1 MLDAVMQNFCEWRK
15 SPLSPL
21 VKREK
26 ICYNRGSIPD
36 YRKELIRM
44 EFLTKIL
51 GIATAVAETTSAAAD
66 PAAVTTDSTVGS
78 IVTVLGTLFP
88 LLLVFVLMYFM
99 MIRPEK
105 KRRKKEQ
112 DMLAS
117 LKKGDRVCTIGGIY
131 ATIENIKDDTITLSV
146 GKGDQTMVVARWAIR
161 SVEDVTIEN
170 ETESLN

>member
-1 MLDAVMQNFCEWRK
+1 
-15 SPLSPL
+15 
-21 VKREK
+21 
-26 ICYNRGSIPD
+26 
-36 YRKELIRM
+36 M
-44 EFLTKIL
+44 EFLTKLL
-51 GIATAVAETTSAAAD
+51 GIATAVAETTTGAAD
-66 PAAVTTDSTVGS
+66 PAAVTTDSAAGGIVG
-78 IVTVLGTLFP
+78 ILFSLLP
-88 LLLVFVLMYFM
+88 LLVFVLMYFM

-131 ATIENIKDDTITLSV
+131 ATIESIRDDTITLSV

>member
-1 MLDAVMQNFCEWRK
+1 
-15 SPLSPL
+15 
-21 VKREK
+21 
-26 ICYNRGSIPD
+26 
-36 YRKELIRM
+36 M
-44 EFLTKIL
+44 EFLTKLL
-51 GIATAVAETTSAAAD
+51 GIATAVAETTTTTGAAD
-66 PAAVTTDSTVGS
+66 PAGGIVG
-78 IVTVLGTLFP
+78 ILFSLLP

-131 ATIENIKDDTITLSV
+131 ATIESIKDDTITLSV

>member
-1 MLDAVMQNFCEWRK
+1 
-15 SPLSPL
+15 
-21 VKREK
+21 
-26 ICYNRGSIPD
+26 
-36 YRKELIRM
+36 M
-44 EFLTKIL
+44 EFLTKLL
-51 GIATAVAETTSAAAD
+51 GIATAVAETTTTTGAAD
-66 PAAVTTDSTVGS
+66 PAAVTTDSAAGGIVG
-78 IVTVLGTLFP
+78 ILFSLLP

-131 ATIENIKDDTITLSV
+131 ATIESIKDDTITLSV

-170 ETESLN
+170 ETESLNYSQHSRLRAGFFCARFSRRAYAGSEQLTRWEESP

>member
-1 MLDAVMQNFCEWRK
+1 M
-15 SPLSPL
+15 
-21 VKREK
+21 
-26 ICYNRGSIPD
+26 Y
-36 YRKELIRM
+36 
-44 EFLTKIL
+44 
-51 GIATAVAETTSAAAD
+51 AETSYHTARTCIQYISPRRILASPTHHICGPRIQKERSAD
-66 PAAVTTDSTVGS
+66 PAAVTTDSAAGGIVG
-78 IVTVLGTLFP
+78 ILFSLLP

-131 ATIENIKDDTITLSV
+131 ATIESIKDDTITLSV

>member
-1 MLDAVMQNFCEWRK
+1 
-15 SPLSPL
+15 
-21 VKREK
+21 
-26 ICYNRGSIPD
+26 
-36 YRKELIRM
+36 M
-44 EFLTKIL
+44 EFLTKL
-51 GIATAVAETTSAAAD
+51 FGIATAVAEQAADTAATGATDAAA
-66 PAAVTTDSTVGS
+66 AAAPSTGMS
-78 IVTVLGTLFP
+78 ILAWVLQLSP
-88 LLLVFVLMYFM
+88 LILIFVLMYFM

-131 ATIENIKDDTITLSV
+131 ATIDNIKDDTITLSV

>member
-1 MLDAVMQNFCEWRK
+1 
-15 SPLSPL
+15 
-21 VKREK
+21 
-26 ICYNRGSIPD
+26 
-36 YRKELIRM
+36 M
-44 EFLTKIL
+44 EFLTKLL
-51 GIATAVAETTSAAAD
+51 GIATAVAETTTGAAD
-66 PAAVTTDSTVGS
+66 PAAVTTDSAVGG
-78 IVTVLGTLFP
+78 IFTVLGTLFP

-131 ATIENIKDDTITLSV
+131 ATIESIKDDTITLSV

>member
-1 MLDAVMQNFCEWRK
+1 M
-15 SPLSPL
+15 
-21 VKREK
+21 
-26 ICYNRGSIPD
+26 
-36 YRKELIRM
+36 
-44 EFLTKIL
+44 
-51 GIATAVAETTSAAAD
+51 GIATAVAETTTTTGAAD
-66 PAAVTTDSTVGS
+66 PAAVTTDSAAGGIVG
-78 IVTVLGTLFP
+78 ILFSLLP

-117 LKKGDRVCTIGGIY
+117 LKKGDRVCTIY
-131 ATIENIKDDTITLSV
+131 ATIESIKDDTITLSV